1 MQQLQLLC
9 RVAKESPDGPL
20 PTTSRQINPEKRSAN
35 TKSTIKAIHGEERGW
50 FYSAQKQLAACTHT
64 PSPLPFLSLHS
75 HRPTPAVYSV
85 APQPL
90 TTHPPRATGRRHTHT
105 PKRLRDT
112 GKPRGFLTVS
122 PGITPAGPNRDP
134 SRRRAL
140 LSPGPG
146 RDRPRPSRPA
156 PRRRYAAAPRQV
168 PPHNGA
174 SRPAPL
180 RFSPAAGSLRGSRS
194 ERRGG
199 QGTGCPR
206 AGARGTAP
214 GSRLTETRSWGC
226 AGPRPPAAAGPPSPP
241 SAILGAKDAAAAA
254 RLKLPP
260 PPGPLRRP
268 PLTAARLRRAGAARS
283 LRKRRGT
290 GPGPALP
297 RGQEVPGRREPGG
310 RREARRGG
318 EPASCRGRPI
328 WICRHCEE
336 NGFSNF
342 NAPLKYIWVGSSYFS
357 RLRSP
362 VWATEKQHFTNSL
375 TQV

>member
-9 RVAKESPDGPL
+9 RVAKESPHGPL
-20 PTTSRQINPEKRSAN
+20 PTTSRQINTEKRSAN

-112 GKPRGFLTVS
+112 GKPRGFLTDS
-122 PGITPAGPNRDP
+122 PGITPPGPNRDP

-140 LSPGPG
+140 LSPGPSRG
-146 RDRPRPSRPA
+146 RPRPSRPA

-180 RFSPAAGSLRGSRS
+180 LSASPPRPEATGAAAASGGAGRARAAPERGQGEPRRAAASPRPAPGAARGRGRPPLPALRRLRPPSWERKTRPPPPASSFRRPRARFAARPSPRLGCAAQAPPAPCASAAAPSPARHCPGARRCPAGGSPGGAVRRGEAGSLLPAAGGRSGSVGTV
-194 ERRGG
+194 RR
-199 QGTGCPR
+199 TV
-206 AGARGTAP
+206 
-214 GSRLTETRSWGC
+214 LV
-226 AGPRPPAAAGPPSPP
+226 
-241 SAILGAKDAAAAA
+241 ILM
-254 RLKLPP
+254 LP
-260 PPGPLRRP
+260 
-268 PLTAARLRRAGAARS
+268 
-283 LRKRRGT
+283 
-290 GPGPALP
+290 
-297 RGQEVPGRREPGG
+297 
-310 RREARRGG
+310 
-318 EPASCRGRPI
+318 
-328 WICRHCEE
+328 
-336 NGFSNF
+336 
-342 NAPLKYIWVGSSYFS
+342 
-357 RLRSP
+357 
-362 VWATEKQHFTNSL
+362 
-375 TQV
+375 

>member
-9 RVAKESPDGPL
+9 RVAKESPHGPL
-20 PTTSRQINPEKRSAN
+20 PTTSRQINTEKRSAN

-140 LSPGPG
+140 LSPGPSRG
-146 RDRPRPSRPA
+146 RPRPSRPA
-156 PRRRYAAAPRQV
+156 PHRRYAAAPRQV

-180 RFSPAAGSLRGSRS
+180 LPRGRKPPGQPQRAAGRAGHGLPPSGGRGNRAGQPPHRDPLLGLRGAAAARRCRPSVASVRHLGS
-194 ERRGG
+194 ERRGRRRPPQASAAPG
-199 QGTGCPR
+199 PASPPAPHRGSAAPR
-206 AGARGTAP
+206 RRRPLPAQAPRHRARPGTAP
-214 GSRLTETRSWGC
+214 G
-226 AGPRPPAAAGPPSPP
+226 
-241 SAILGAKDAAAAA
+241 
-254 RLKLPP
+254 
-260 PPGPLRRP
+260 
-268 PLTAARLRRAGAARS
+268 
-283 LRKRRGT
+283 
-290 GPGPALP
+290 
-297 RGQEVPGRREPGG
+297 PGG
-310 RREARRGG
+310 ARQEGARG
-318 EPASCRGRPI
+318 
-328 WICRHCEE
+328 
-336 NGFSNF
+336 
-342 NAPLKYIWVGSSYFS
+342 AP
-357 RLRSP
+357 
-362 VWATEKQHFTNSL
+362 
-375 TQV
+375 